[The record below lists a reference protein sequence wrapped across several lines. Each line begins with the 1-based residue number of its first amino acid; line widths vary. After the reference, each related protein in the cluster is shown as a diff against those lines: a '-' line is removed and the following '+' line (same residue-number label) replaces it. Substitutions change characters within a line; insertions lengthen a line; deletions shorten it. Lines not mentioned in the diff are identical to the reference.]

1 MTLHEA
7 DRWYLPPKGNKQGE
21 FSYNEDCDGTKKK
34 KPIIDCYKTA
44 GDKIYDF
51 WTCNFTHPQG
61 MFLPS
66 LTLSQE
72 FSLTV
77 LLREVTEEPQ
87 LLSARQESV
96 SKLFSHGNKILNIY

>member
-1 MTLHEA
+1 MKLIGGT
-7 DRWYLPPKGNKQGE
+7 YLLKGISKENFLIMRIVMEPKKN
-21 FSYNEDCDGTKKK
+21 
-34 KPIIDCYKTA
+34 PIVDCYKTA